1 MIKTLRDAWNVPE
14 LRRKIVFTLFIIV
27 LYRVG
32 SALPVPFVDQAVLEQ
47 VNYFSENSLLSYF
60 SMISGESFSRATL
73 FALSISP
80 YITASIVMQ
89 LLAVAIPALERLQK
103 EGGEEGRKKID
114 KITRYVT
121 VALALVTAI
130 GYYMYLDSQSMNG
143 QSYLVDPANVFPGIS
158 EGLAKAIMAV
168 TIISCYC
175 AGAALIMWLGEKIN
189 ENGIGNGISI
199 ILFINILSSVPN
211 MIYTFYLRNREPESF
226 FGSTY
231 DATQHKVMDM
241 PWFILLSIGVIL
253 FFVAAIAFLVHMTNA
268 ERRIKIMYAK
278 RIQGRRMMGGQ
289 SSDLPIK
296 LNMTGVMP
304 IIFAQSIVSIPATIV
319 LMTGNKPAWLATF
332 ANDWFSY
339 ESWLYIIVFLILII
353 AFGYFYVAISFNPIE
368 IANNLK
374 KNGGFVRGLRPG
386 KPTSDYIK
394 GITNRVTLLGSFFL
408 IIVAAVPMIANKFLY
423 NSLGIM
429 AFGGTSL
436 LIVVGVA
443 LETVHQLEAQ
453 LTTYRRPGGIFKK
466 S

>member
-27 LYRVG
+27 LYRLG
-32 SALPVPFVDQAVLEQ
+32 SVLPVPFVDQSMFATANL
-47 VNYFSENSLLSYF
+47 YADSSLLSYF
-60 SMISGESFSRATL
+60 NMISGEAFSRATL

-89 LLAVAIPALERLQK
+89 LLAVAIPALEKLQK
-103 EGGEEGRKKID
+103 EGGEEGRKLID

-121 VALALVTAI
+121 VGLALITAI
-130 GYYMYLDSQSMNG
+130 GYYMYLNSQG
-143 QSYLVDPANVFPGIS
+143 YLVEVANVFPAM
-158 EGLAKAIMAV
+158 EGFGKVLMPI
-168 TIISCYC
+168 TIVACYC
-175 AGAALIMWLGEKIN
+175 AGASLIMWLGEKIN
-189 ENGIGNGISI
+189 ESGIGNGISV
-199 ILFINILSSVPN
+199 ILFINILSSVPG
-211 MIYTFYLRNREPESF
+211 MVQTFYTRNRNPQAF
-226 FGSTY
+226 FGSDT
-231 DATQHKVMDM
+231 DVEKM
-241 PWFILLSIGVIL
+241 PMVWFVLLSIGVIL
-253 FFVAAIAFLVHMTNA
+253 FFVVAIAFLVHMTNA

-319 LMTGNKPAWLATF
+319 LMTGNRPKWLYDFTE
-332 ANDWFSY
+332 NWFSY
-339 ESWLYIIVFLILII
+339 TSWAYIIVFLVLIV

-368 IANNLK
+368 ISNNLK
-374 KNGGFVRGLRPG
+374 KNGGFVRGIRPG
-386 KPTSDYIK
+386 KPTSDYIQS
-394 GITNRVTLLGSFFL
+394 ITNRVTLLGSLFL
-408 IIVAAVPMIANKFLY
+408 IIVAAVPMLANKFLY

-443 LETVHQLEAQ
+443 LETMHQLEAQ

>member
-27 LYRVG
+27 LYRLG
-32 SALPVPFVDQAVLEQ
+32 SVLPVPFVDQDMFATANL
-47 VNYFSENSLLSYF
+47 YADSSLLSYF
-60 SMISGESFSRATL
+60 NMISGEAFSRATL

-103 EGGEEGRKKID
+103 EGGEEGRKLID

-121 VALALVTAI
+121 VGLSLVTAI
-130 GYYMYLDSQSMNG
+130 GYYMYLNSQN
-143 QSYLVDPANVFPGIS
+143 YLMDASNVFPGAAGFGKVLMPI
-158 EGLAKAIMAV
+158 
-168 TIISCYC
+168 TIVACYC
-175 AGAALIMWLGEKIN
+175 AGASLIMWLGEKIN
-189 ENGIGNGISI
+189 ENGIGNGISV
-199 ILFINILSSVPN
+199 ILFINILGSVPGMIQAFWTRN
-211 MIYTFYLRNREPESF
+211 MDAANFSDKYTAEDNMEWY
-226 FGSTY
+226 
-231 DATQHKVMDM
+231 
-241 PWFILLSIGVIL
+241 WFALLAVGVIL
-253 FFVAAIAFLVHMTNA
+253 FLVAAIAFLVHMTNA
-268 ERRIKIMYAK
+268 ERRIKVMYAK
-278 RIQGRRMMGGQ
+278 RVQGRRMLGGQ
-289 SSDLPIK
+289 TSDLPIK

-319 LMTGNKPAWLATF
+319 LMTGGKPAWLNTF
-332 ANDWFSY
+332 AEEMFAYD
-339 ESWLYIIVFLILII
+339 SWLYLIVFLVLIV

-374 KNGGFVRGLRPG
+374 KNGGFVRGIRPG

-394 GITNRVTLLGSFFL
+394 AITNRVTLLGSLFL
-408 IIVAAVPMIANKFLY
+408 IIVAAVPMLANMFLY
-423 NSLGIM
+423 ERLGIM

-443 LETVHQLEAQ
+443 LETMHQLEAQ

-466 S
+466 

>member
-27 LYRVG
+27 LYRLG
-32 SALPVPFVDQAVLEQ
+32 SVLPIPFVDQALASQ
-47 VNYFSENSLLSYF
+47 ASLYADSSLLSYF
-60 SMISGESFSRATL
+60 NMISGEAFSRATL

-89 LLAVAIPALERLQK
+89 LLAVAIPALEKLQK
-103 EGGEEGRKKID
+103 EGGEEGRKLID

-121 VALALVTAI
+121 VGLSLITAI
-130 GYYMYLDSQSMNG
+130 GYYMYLNSEG
-143 QSYLVDPANVFPGIS
+143 YLVKAADVFPGA
-158 EGLAKAIMAV
+158 EGLGKILMPM
-168 TIISCYC
+168 TIVACYC
-175 AGAALIMWLGEKIN
+175 AGASLIMWLGEKIN
-189 ENGIGNGISI
+189 ENGIGNGISV
-199 ILFINILSSVPN
+199 ILFINILSSVPG
-211 MIYTFYLRNREPESF
+211 MVEVFYLRNRQPQSF
-226 FGSTY
+226 FGDTY
-231 DATQHKVMDM
+231 NAETHKVMDM

-253 FFVAAIAFLVHMTNA
+253 FFVIAIAFLVHMTNA
-268 ERRIKIMYAK
+268 ERRIKVMYAK

-319 LMTGNKPAWLATF
+319 LMTGNKPKWLATF
-332 ANDWFSY
+332 ANDMFSY
-339 ESWLYIIVFLILII
+339 TSWLYIIVFLVLIV

-374 KNGGFVRGLRPG
+374 KNGGFVRGIRPG
-386 KPTSDYIK
+386 KPTSDYIQS
-394 GITNRVTLLGSFFL
+394 ITNRVTLLGSFFL
-408 IIVAAVPMIANKFLY
+408 IIVAAVPMLANKFLY

-443 LETVHQLEAQ
+443 LETMHQLEAQ